1 MIDFEEAES
10 FFSFLTTLSDSQ
22 QIDLDSQYR
31 IRLNNKD
38 QFKEFGFGLYL
49 LWLHIHKRPR
59 TPLLYFTGIG
69 SDQTLFLVSP
79 YQDNPYFCSP
89 KGYRP
94 GQLYVD
100 ALEGCFKTNPNDCQF
115 CDLRNSL
122 LVNISYFKHTNA
134 FKEFLT
140 DQRLGQIK
148 GDFPKIRNC
157 AVCKPRYFSWL
168 KRKIREDD
176 RQALCLGGYPVL
188 LDTPAKPFEL
198 LFREPR
204 EADRLKVETGNHFDS
219 YLTVYLA
226 EKFGSTKYTANAA
239 ITSPFASFEI
249 DSAVLVEEKS
259 GTNLL
264 VIETASYYHDLKTLK
279 NKLLNYAALSRRGYN
294 RFIYIYLT
302 ITQSPKVSIRRETRE
317 LQETDRDLG
326 ALSSIMTENN
336 FKYLNLPPAYKDLDT
351 NLVTDWWDKEYLRSS
366 YDYLMARI
374 EELTDQLRAE
384 QLP

>member
-10 FFSFLTTLSDSQ
+10 FFSFLTTLSDAQ
-22 QIDLDSQYR
+22 QIDLDNQYKIT
-31 IRLNNKD
+31 IRNKD
-38 QFKEFGFGLYL
+38 QFREFGFGLYL
-49 LWLHIHKRPR
+49 LWLHVHKRPR

-69 SDQTLFLVSP
+69 SDETLFLVSP
-79 YQDNPYFCSP
+79 YQDNPYFCCP

-100 ALEGCFKTNPNDCQF
+100 TLEKCFKTNPSDCQF

-122 LVNISYFKHTNA
+122 LVNISYFKHTSA
-134 FKEFLT
+134 FRGFLS
-140 DQRLGQIK
+140 DQQLGQIK

-157 AVCKPRYFSWL
+157 SECKPRYFSWL
-168 KRKIREDD
+168 HRKVREDD
-176 RQALCLGGYPVL
+176 RQALCLGGYPAL
-188 LDTPAKPFEL
+188 LKTPIRPFEL

-204 EADRLKVETGNHFDS
+204 EADRLKVETGTLFDS
-219 YLTVYLA
+219 FLTVYLA

-239 ITSPFASFEI
+239 ITSPFASFEM
-249 DSAVLVEEKS
+249 DSAVLIQGKS

-279 NKLLNYAALSRRGYN
+279 NKLLNYAALSRRGYDK
-294 RFIYIYLT
+294 FLYIYLT
-302 ITQSPKVSIRRETRE
+302 ITQSPKVSIRKETRE

-336 FKYLNLPPAYKDLDT
+336 FKCLNLPPAYKDLDT
-351 NLVTDWWDKEYLRSS
+351 SLVTDWWDKQYLRSS
-366 YDYLMARI
+366 YDYIIAKI
-374 EELTDQLRAE
+374 EGLTDQLRVE
-384 QLP
+384 